1 MKNLLFIDRDGTL
14 VIEPPIDYQQMC
26 IRDRCIC
33 TTDDITDEACRIL
46 VSLVLFSVISFK
58 IVNSK
63 S

>member
-1 MKNLLFIDRDGTL
+1 MKNIVAHHHHHHYLTNNRWAY
-14 VIEPPIDYQQMC
+14 E
-26 IRDRCIC
+26 CIC